1 MLAGQ
6 LQPLHLLRYEYVAD
20 MAARRAPHREA
31 HLALIAAY
39 HADGRLVI
47 AGGVGDP
54 VHSGLLAFRDAA
66 DARAF
71 ADEDPY
77 RAAGLIAASSVEPW
91 AVVTDTGAAAPG

>member
-1 MLAGQ
+1 M
-6 LQPLHLLRYEYVAD
+6 PTTLHLLRYEYVPD
-20 MAARRAPHREA
+20 MATRRTPHREA

-39 HADGRLVI
+39 HGDGRLAI

-54 VHSGLLAFRDAA
+54 VHSGLLAFHDDA

-77 RAAGLIAASSVEPW
+77 GAAGLVTASSVEPW
-91 AVVTDTGAAAPG
+91 IVVTE